1 MLMAIVL
8 SISGFS
14 QEEILVGTGAD
25 MSTNFRSP
33 SQTNFKYSYAQNI
46 YHADEIGM
54 GGTITAI
61 AYKGST
67 SAMGQRTWRIL
78 MGNTS
83 LDGFAS
89 DCVPVSDLTE
99 VFVGQV
105 SILGEDWT
113 VITLEN
119 PFEYS
124 GTSNLVIAVEDQTGE
139 MNTYGYY
146 ESTTGLSENRSWR
159 TVSDYTAYTAE
170 NPGTSPQVDTYFP
183 NVQLTIIS
191 SNEDMCYTPVT
202 ISVEDIEETSA
213 TVSWTERE
221 GAEGGSYTI
230 QYKTANQSWD
240 DEDIVELSVNSGTS
254 VELSDLSSAT
264 NYSLRIRTE
273 CSESVSVWKS
283 TTFSTACGVITSFPW
298 TENFETIWQEGTN
311 GQLAPNCWTAFDVNG
326 DGDRWVRTTSSPIS
340 GSASATIYTDY
351 NSANNDWL
359 VSPLMELDGNKQVSF
374 YVRNQSN
381 TTSEQDEIAVYISDE
396 DLELSAPSSTTD
408 DLPGFTRLFQTV
420 IPVGATQLYEV
431 SLQGY
436 EGNRHIA
443 FVRKEAPADGYYLY
457 LDDVTVSDIPECS
470 RPMSLMANTT
480 SSSATLSW
488 VSTGENFTLYYKLSS
503 ASEYT
508 VVEDVELDE
517 NGEYELDELSASSTY
532 SWYVVAN
539 CDDET
544 TPTSSVSTF
553 TTPCGNI
560 TTLPWE
566 ENFDNVQTNTIPDC
580 WNRINIYSGYPQVT
594 TSYARSGRALEFQA
608 NYSGGVTQY
617 AILPPFETSLNEL
630 QLTFWTRR
638 EGSSSGTFSVG
649 YMTNPNDVNTFVAL
663 DTYLGSAMEDNN
675 YHKVTLNYANIEL
688 EDGQTANIAFA
699 YSSTSNWYWYVDDI
713 TVDVIP
719 ACVEPSALTTN
730 NILSTSVELS
740 WTGPEDVTEY
750 TVYYKKSAENEFTA
764 VDETISETPYTLT
777 DLEPATTYQW
787 KVSFICSED
796 DSEIMSEAKTFST
809 ACEAITSLPRFWD
822 FETGNDG
829 GTSSYTLP
837 NCWDR
842 PDASY
847 PYVYEGASYASS
859 GTKSLYFYNRGN
871 IACLPLVDV
880 ETYPINTLQLRFNVR
895 GSTSNTIFEYGTM
908 SNPTDAN
915 SFEVLGTIT
924 IPVGSGSDY
933 QNDVVANYSNYEG
946 ENLYIALRF
955 SNNSVATWT
964 VVDDVTLEEI
974 PACAIPSDLTAN
986 ATSTSA
992 ELSWIGNV
1000 SSYEVYYKKTSE
1012 TEYTQVEETIT
1023 ETSYTLEVL
1032 DPNTPYQW
1040 YVVAICDEGTNPQSS
1055 PITFT
1060 TDCGAWTEESLP
1072 ATESFEIATETNPYV
1087 SCWTVLSSDNS
1098 SYPSRYTA
1106 YGHTGNAG
1114 MLLYSYNSGTT
1125 PNMIAM
1131 NTYQG
1136 NINELQVSFY
1146 GRGWGSS
1153 ACTLEVGIMTD
1164 LSDMETFVSAG
1175 SFNVSDLASYST
1187 YEEFTVSFADV
1198 EVESENDMYYVVFK
1212 TEETNSQGWLIDDI
1226 TLEKIPACS
1235 KPINLSANTST
1246 NSATL
1251 SWSSSGETFNVY
1263 YKKFSETNYTEVT
1276 GVSLDEDGNYLLDE
1290 LEAGTR
1296 YDWYVVADCEGT
1308 NPTSV
1313 TSSFA
1318 TQCVALTEE
1327 TLPYQTSFEEYDNYV
1342 VPDCWTKIGNSTY
1355 CAAYTNANATT
1366 TGTHLF
1372 TFYQSNG
1379 VFAVLPPYNGDIR
1392 ELSLDMFVSVYSN
1405 TYPSAKLQ
1413 VGILTDLS
1421 NTEDFEVVQEY
1432 TSSSFAGSNYAYEEK
1447 IIDFAGITTP
1457 EPESGIYY
1465 VAMRYVESGSGTEFI
1480 IDDVTLD
1487 KTPSCSRPSNINATP
1502 EAHTATLTW
1511 TSTGENFTVYYK
1523 KSSET
1528 SYTEITE
1535 GFEGEDGVYT
1545 YILSGLDASSTYNW
1559 YVTVIC
1565 EDNTETNSSLST
1577 FKTACGARTLP
1588 YFEDFETYE
1597 GGYNILPNCWDTINK
1612 YGNYYPSVVT
1622 GSGSGVH
1629 SGTKRLQLTANTTS
1643 YTYTVLPPFDGDIND
1658 MYITF
1663 YSGVEYGPNYSGT
1676 LQVGILPN
1684 VDDTT
1689 TFIPVY
1695 TMTDNQY
1702 TSNYSIRETMDSV
1715 SFADVDFES
1724 DSPRIAF
1731 RQKAISQNYYYYLDD
1746 IRVGLLDGS
1755 ETPDP
1760 IEPTVVTNVATGITQ
1775 TTATLNG
1782 AITEVGNQTITARG
1796 FEWKATVGGTYTT
1809 VSATGTTM
1817 TANLTGLTA
1826 NTSYTYRAFATT
1838 GNGTQYGEEVTFTTL
1853 EAGEEPCTPATATL
1867 NETVCYGETFTF
1879 NGNTYT
1885 TTGTYTT
1892 TVAGVNGECDTN
1904 YTINLTVN
1912 AQNTATETIT
1922 VCYGETAEFNGQTLT
1937 EGENTV
1943 TVAGQGNECDTLYTV
1958 TLVVR
1963 PENNNTVNVTINPDE
1978 LPYQFGTQVLET
1990 EGTYTE
1996 VFTDVN
2002 GCDSTVTLNLTI
2014 NSGINDVENGIRVM
2028 LYPNP
2033 TTEDAMLRVEGINT
2047 DATIYVTDVQG
2058 RTIKETKLAQG
2069 EQELKLET
2077 STLASGVYYIRI
2089 VTETINRTE
2098 KLIKK

>member
-1937 EGENTV
+1937 EGTNTI
-1943 TVAGQGNECDTLYTV
+1943 TVAGQGNDCDTLYTV

-1963 PENNNTVNVTINPDE
+1963 PENTNTVEVSINPDE

>member
-1 MLMAIVL
+1 
-8 SISGFS
+8 
-14 QEEILVGTGAD
+14 

-566 ENFDNVQTNTIPDC
+566 ENFDNVQTNTMPDC

-764 VDETISETPYTLT
+764 VDETISETPYTIT

-796 DSEIMSEAKTFST
+796 ESEIMSEAKTFST

-924 IPVGSGSDY
+924 IPAGSGSDY

-1502 EAHTATLTW
+1502 EAHTATLSW

-1545 YILSGLDASSTYNW
+1545 YILSGLDASSSYQWYVSVLCNEDETPLVSATSTFITSCEGITTLPQSWDFESGNTAGTSSYPLPACWSRTGSTSYPYVNNNSSHSHSGTYVLYFYNTGTYYAVLPLINTEVLNISDLQLSFYAKTSNTSSAANTVSVGIMTNPEDATTFTAVETLSMTSTSTLYEVPFANYEGEGQYIAISVTSNDYYGTYFDDVTLENIPSCTRPAGLTASNPTETSIDLSWTSNGDSFVVYYKKSSETEYESTSATLTDGIFTLEDLEASSTYNW

-1588 YFEDFETYE
+1588 YFEDFEAYE

-1612 YGNYYPSVVT
+1612 YGNSYPSVVT

-1663 YSGVEYGPNYSGT
+1663 YSGIEYGPNYSGT

-1724 DSPRIAF
+1724 DNPRIAF

-1760 IEPTVVTNVATGITQ
+1760 VEPTVVTNAATGITQ
-1775 TTATLNG
+1775 TSATLNG

-1826 NTSYTYRAFATT
+1826 NTSYTYKAFATT
-1838 GNGTQYGEEVTFTTL
+1838 ANGTQYGEEVTFTTL
-1853 EAGEEPCTPATATL
+1853 E
-1867 NETVCYGETFTF
+1867 
-1879 NGNTYT
+1879 
-1885 TTGTYTT
+1885 
-1892 TVAGVNGECDTN
+1892 
-1904 YTINLTVN
+1904 
-1912 AQNTATETIT
+1912 Q
-1922 VCYGETAEFNGQTLT
+1922 
-1937 EGENTV
+1937 
-1943 TVAGQGNECDTLYTV
+1943 
-1958 TLVVR
+1958 
-1963 PENNNTVNVTINPDE
+1963 
-1978 LPYQFGTQVLET
+1978 
-1990 EGTYTE
+1990 
-1996 VFTDVN
+1996 
-2002 GCDSTVTLNLTI
+2002 
-2014 NSGINDVENGIRVM
+2014 
-2028 LYPNP
+2028 
-2033 TTEDAMLRVEGINT
+2033 
-2047 DATIYVTDVQG
+2047 
-2058 RTIKETKLAQG
+2058 
-2069 EQELKLET
+2069 
-2077 STLASGVYYIRI
+2077 
-2089 VTETINRTE
+2089 
-2098 KLIKK
+2098 

>member
-1 MLMAIVL
+1 MKKTLLFMLMAIVL

-1796 FEWKATVGGTYTT
+1796 FEWKATVGGTYTS

-1937 EGENTV
+1937 EGTNTI
-1943 TVAGQGNECDTLYTV
+1943 TVAGQGNDCDTLYTV

-1963 PENNNTVNVTINPDE
+1963 PENTNTVEVSINPDE

-2014 NSGINDVENGIRVM
+2014 NSGINDVENG
-2028 LYPNP
+2028 
-2033 TTEDAMLRVEGINT
+2033 
-2047 DATIYVTDVQG
+2047 
-2058 RTIKETKLAQG
+2058 
-2069 EQELKLET
+2069 
-2077 STLASGVYYIRI
+2077 
-2089 VTETINRTE
+2089 
-2098 KLIKK
+2098 